1 MDDQRPDSRPPERR
15 PSTLLSIAVTLII
28 VGLVVS
34 ILTPFK
40 LFILFLPI
48 GLAPIIFSVRKK

>member
-28 VGLVVS
+28 GGLVVS